1 MSTPTTA
8 TATLAHSH
16 YNPHHYP
23 YSHHHQPYSQAN
35 SASYRSTNPIL
46 PAATRLPFPPSLSSH
61 PASNGIS
68 LVASSKDLE
77 LAPLAIRADTNY
89 TTSASSSTPT
99 MAAAVAHS
107 RALPEPQ
114 QTRKRRRSRG
124 PDWEDFYKNGL
135 PKEVIVIDD
144 TPEPQ
149 TPASVAISSSTQL
162 TNGHANGSVN
172 GASNDLNRHVAKKRR
187 RNDETAQYDPVYHNN
202 FVGSHTTTPRRI
214 ASPSKSTVSS
224 DRTNSA
230 IHTTAATSLGSLS
243 SSNGQYD
250 YDAQPGQKRKRTR
263 QQIAIEARRRE
274 TGALT
279 DTYTSYRP
287 PPYPPKKAGDVHVK
301 VIADVCILSPVS
313 FRSRALTTGIR
324 STHTTRT
331 FVLTTTMATT
341 LLCLIMTLPTD
352 VSATV
357 VASRG
362 CSSEN
367 LAQTDRY

>member
-8 TATLAHSH
+8 TATLPHSH

-23 YSHHHQPYSQAN
+23 YSHHQHQPYSQSN
-35 SASYRSTNPIL
+35 PASYRPTNPIL
-46 PAATRLPFPPSLSSH
+46 PPASRLPFPTSLSSR
-61 PASNGIS
+61 PASHGIS

-89 TTSASSSTPT
+89 TTSASSNTPT

-144 TPEPQ
+144 TPEPE
-149 TPASVAISSSTQL
+149 TPTSVAISSSTQL
-162 TNGHANGSVN
+162 TNGRHANGSVN
-172 GASNDLNRHVAKKRR
+172 GASNDLSRHVAKKRR
-187 RNDETAQYDPVYHNN
+187 RNDETAHYDPVYHNN
-202 FVGSHTTTPRRI
+202 IVGSHTSTPRRI
-214 ASPSKSTVSS
+214 PASPSKSTVSS

-250 YDAQPGQKRKRTR
+250 HDAQPGQKRKRTR

-279 DTYTSYRP
+279 ETYTSYRP
-287 PPYPPKKAGDVHVK
+287 PPYPPKKAADVPVK
-301 VIADVCILSPVS
+301 VIADVRNLFPIPV
-313 FRSRALTTGIR
+313 RKKRANDGHSQHAHNKNVRVDDDDGHYI
-324 STHTTRT
+324 
-331 FVLTTTMATT
+331 
-341 LLCLIMTLPTD
+341 
-352 VSATV
+352 V
-357 VASRG
+357 VPD
-362 CSSEN
+362 N
-367 LAQTDRY
+367 DLTDRCQCPLPSGFARTRRY